1 MHAGPPQQVDP
12 RTQIH
17 IDTRR
22 LRFRTRRKVDSL
34 FAGEYES
41 AFKGRGIEFA
51 EVREYEPGDDVRSID
66 WNVTARTGTPFVK
79 QYVEERDLTIML
91 LADLSASEGFGSADK
106 MKSRLVVE
114 LCAALAMVADQHN
127 DRVGLTIFTDQIE
140 HVVPPKKGPRHV
152 TRLMRELLAF
162 RPEHPGTD
170 LAEALAYAGR
180 MLTRTAVVFV
190 ASDFR
195 DSGYEQPLRALS
207 HRHEVVCLHV
217 VDPREQAVP
226 AVGLVELRDPE
237 TGETYLVDT
246 SSASTRR
253 AFEAASA
260 DQIAAARSAI
270 VRCHADHVPILT
282 NRPFVPALVGY
293 FRSRQMMRRRA
304 RGRAS

>member
-1 MHAGPPQQVDP
+1 VPIGSQQPLTDP

-51 EVREYEPGDDVRSID
+51 EVREYEPGDDVRTID
-66 WNVTARTGTPFVK
+66 WNVTARTGVPFVK

-91 LADLSASEGFGSADK
+91 LADFSASESFGSADR
-106 MKSRLVVE
+106 MKSRVIIE

-127 DRVGLTIFTDQIE
+127 DRVGLAIFSDEVE

-152 TRLMRELLAF
+152 VRLMRELLSF
-162 RPEHPGTD
+162 RPEHRGTN
-170 LAEALAYAGR
+170 LTEALAYAR
-180 MLTRTAVVFV
+180 QVLKRTAVVFV

-195 DSGYEQPLRALS
+195 DRGYEQQLRLLS
-207 HRHEVVCLHV
+207 QRHEVVCLHV
-217 VDPREQAVP
+217 IDPREHALP
-226 AVGLVELRDPE
+226 PVGLIELEDPE

-246 SSASTRR
+246 ASAAIRR
-253 AFEAASA
+253 SFETAATAASA
-260 DQIAAARSAI
+260 RTRRDI
-270 VRCHADHVPILT
+270 VRCHADHVPIYT
-282 NRPFVPALVGY
+282 DRPFVPALVAY
-293 FRSRQMMRRRA
+293 FRSRQVTRRPGSA
-304 RGRAS
+304 V